1 MFVHV
6 CVCVWMYVRG
16 VCVCVCA
23 ICEHSRVCCS
33 SPGKCL
39 HECERGSA
47 GGAGM
52 RGGERVTRSEAFC
65 QPKSRRRWCEKEQ
78 GRER

>member
-6 CVCVWMYVRG
+6 CCLC
-16 VCVCVCA
+16 VCVCVGG

-33 SPGKCL
+33 GKCL
-39 HECERGSA
+39 HECERGSE
-47 GGAGM
+47 GGEGM

-65 QPKSRRRWCEKEQ
+65 QPKTRRRRRWWCEKEQ